1 MADLVIHDDLAKRL
15 REIARR
21 QNQTVE
27 EMLTAIVE
35 QYKSSVG
42 DEMPIPGTP
51 AALAAS
57 ARRAGLRSPQPVDTS
72 ERTKEILN
80 SEYADYLKRRMDEQ
94 SNTD

>member
-27 EMLTAIVE
+27 EMLTAIAE
-35 QYKSSVG
+35 QYEPSVN
-42 DEMPIPGTP
+42 DEIPLPGTP

-57 ARRAGLRSPQPVDTS
+57 ARRAGLRSDKVVDTS

-80 SEYADYLKRRMDEQ
+80 AEYADYLKRRMDDQ